1 LFFFRVENVGILVSG
16 GLLKDDE
23 LDFTGVF
30 IFGIGFLLSTVKV
43 FLGVKVGNFFL
54 VVGVI

>member
-1 LFFFRVENVGILVSG
+1 MRVENVGILVSG

-23 LDFTGVF
+23 LDFTDVF
-30 IFGIGFLLSTVKV
+30 IVGIGFLLSTVKV
-43 FLGVKVGNFFL
+43 FLGVKVGNFFG